1 MAQEQLNLSVGA
13 LRAVRFSTRELD
25 QVGER
30 GLRLLIELARFR
42 RRTQRSE
49 SALDDAL
56 SALANLIRILAN
68 YRRSATNTLL
78 AIV

>member
-1 MAQEQLNLSVGA
+1 MAHEQLDLSVGA
-13 LRAVRFSTRELD
+13 LRAVRFSTRERD

-49 SALDDAL
+49 SVLDNAL
-56 SALANLIRILAN
+56 SAFIAQLDPNPRQL
-68 YRRSATNTLL
+68 
-78 AIV
+78 